1 MARTAHHL
9 RVPREDVNDDR
20 VTLVR
25 WLVVD
30 GTQVTNG
37 QPVCLLETTKTIFEV
52 RATADGPLHQVGKEG
67 EDLSI
72 NALLATIGEIDDSAP
87 TSLEAAAVGQLQL
100 TRKAAEF
107 AQAHNLDLSQ
117 IKQPGI
123 VTLEDLQRLV
133 RPAKAPHHL
142 PPSGLPRILVLG
154 AGVAAMQV
162 LDILLNQPQVQV
174 IGCLDDAPS
183 AQGATPFGVPVLG
196 TMALLPELWNQGR
209 FDKAIV
215 GVGTNLKVR
224 RLFFE
229 RCKELAIPL
238 ANAIDPSARLNR
250 HVVLGEG
257 VVLCSFVHIGVNTM
271 LGDNC
276 FVAAHSNIDHHCVI
290 GDHVLMGPGCL
301 FSGGVTVGSR
311 TLLGSGVVIQP
322 TLTLG
327 EDCLVASGSVIL
339 RDVPARSAVKVHA
352 HTEIVSL
359 DKA

>member
-1 MARTAHHL
+1 MAHL

-25 WLVVD
+25 WLVAD
-30 GTQVTNG
+30 GAEVTHG
-37 QPVCLLETTKTIFEV
+37 QSVCLLETTKTIYEV
-52 RATADGPLHQVGKEG
+52 RANGDGALRQVGKEG
-67 EDLSI
+67 EEI
-72 NALLATIGEIDDSAP
+72 PVNALLAIIGEAEQEAPVAP
-87 TSLEAAAVGQLQL
+87 TPSENLQL

-107 AQAHNLDLSQ
+107 AAKHHLDLSQ
-117 IKQPGI
+117 LKQPGI
-123 VTLEDLQRLV
+123 VTLEDVQRLV
-133 RPAKAPHHL
+133 RPEKPPHHV
-142 PPSGLPRILVLG
+142 PPTGLTRILVLG

-162 LDILLNQPQVQV
+162 LDILLNQPQVQT
-174 IGCLDDAPS
+174 IGCLDDAPA
-183 AQGATPFGVPVLG
+183 AQGTAPFGVPVLG
-196 TMALLPELWNQGR
+196 TMSLLPELWSQGR

-229 RCKELAIPL
+229 RCKELRIPL
-238 ANAIDPSARLNR
+238 ASAIDPSARLNR
-250 HVVLGEG
+250 NVVLGEG
-257 VVLCSFVHIGVNTM
+257 VVLCSFVHIGTHAV

-352 HTEIVSL
+352 QTEVVPL
-359 DKA
+359 DRA